1 MNFKNK
7 TVVITGGTRGIG
19 KKLVELFSSA
29 GANIIYTGRSSFK
42 PPVLDTLAFKNA
54 TYVSLD
60 FEDKNSISSF
70 CSYLGSLHS
79 IDVLINNAGI
89 NRINRVE
96 DIKIHDFEAVMNVNV
111 QGPFIISK
119 KACQLMKKNGG
130 HIVNIASIWS
140 TISKEGR
147 ASYATSKAALVGLTR
162 SLAVDFA
169 AEGILVN
176 AVSPGFTITDL
187 TLESLDKEEIS
198 HIESIIPCK
207 RMAKT
212 SEIGELVLFL
222 ASSKNTY
229 ITGQNFVIDG
239 GFSIV

>member
-1 MNFKNK
+1 VKIII
-7 TVVITGGTRGIG
+7 ITGTSKGIG
-19 KKLVELFSSA
+19 KKVAEYYLSLGHVVVGCSR
-29 GANIIYTGRSSFK
+29 GK
-42 PPVLDTLAFKNA
+42 PSIVQEN
-54 TYVSLD
+54 YRHHSLD
-60 FEDKNSISSF
+60 VSDEKSVKTMLRATRKEFKR
-70 CSYLGSLHS
+70 

-96 DIKIHDFEAVMNVNV
+96 DIKIQDFEAVMNVNV
-111 QGPFIISK
+111 QGPLIISK

-130 HIVNIASIWS
+130 HVVNIASIWS

-147 ASYATSKAALVGLTR
+147 TSYATSKAALVGLTR

-169 AEGILVN
+169 SEGILVN

-187 TLESLDKEEIS
+187 TLESLDKKEIS